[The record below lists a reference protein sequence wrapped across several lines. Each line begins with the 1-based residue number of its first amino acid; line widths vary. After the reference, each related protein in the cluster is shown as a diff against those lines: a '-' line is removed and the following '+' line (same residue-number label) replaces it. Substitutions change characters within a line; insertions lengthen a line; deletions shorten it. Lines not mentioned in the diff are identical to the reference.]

1 MRLRDLPDATPDATG
16 TATVASISADGSV
29 TVDLGGGQVV
39 PALVTDTY
47 APVRGDSVAVTRL
60 TPTSYW
66 VLGRRRTTNALT
78 QTLVSSWPTP
88 YTVLPA
94 VTGVANP
101 LIVNAVET
109 KSWRKSD
116 GWSRDQVYQGRY
128 STAEDY
134 WYGCGFHANGVAP
147 ILGRTCTFIR
157 LRVHRANSGGVI
169 SGQAQY
175 IAPHAHK
182 TRPSGAPVFT
192 AAAQRITSALD
203 TAGNPVNGDLDRDQT
218 KRLILPTSWGQDLL
232 DGRIGGFGH
241 LLLATG
247 NGNYSIDWALADDAA
262 QWQLEIGW
270 A

>member
-1 MRLRDLPDATPDATG
+1 MRLRDLPDATQDAPG
-16 TATVASISADGSV
+16 TAVIVGISADGSV
-29 TVDLGGGQVV
+29 SLDLGGGQVV

-47 APVRGDSVAVTRL
+47 TPAMGDLVAVTRL

-66 VLGRRRTTNALT
+66 VLGRRRTSNATT
-78 QTLVSSWPTP
+78 QTLTMSWPLP
-88 YTVLPA
+88 YTVLPS
-94 VTGVANP
+94 VSSVANP
-101 LIVNAVET
+101 LIVNAIET
-109 KSWRKSD
+109 KSWRASS
-116 GWSRDQVYQGRY
+116 GWERDEIYQGRY
-128 STAEDY
+128 STTDDY
-134 WYGCGFHANGVAP
+134 WHGCGFHGNGVGP

-203 TAGNPVNGDLDRDQT
+203 TAGNPTNGDLDRDQV

-232 DGRIGGFGH
+232 DGKIGGFGH

-247 NGNYSIDWALADDAA
+247 NGNYSIDRALADDAA